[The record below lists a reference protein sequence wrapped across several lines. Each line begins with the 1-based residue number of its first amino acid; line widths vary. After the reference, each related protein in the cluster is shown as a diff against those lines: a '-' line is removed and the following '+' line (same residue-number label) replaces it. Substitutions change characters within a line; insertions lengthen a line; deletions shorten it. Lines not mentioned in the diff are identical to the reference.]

1 MSSTRAVRAVLLF
14 SMTALATQG
23 CVVNVGADQYSEREE
38 KQFAVTGTPE
48 LTLATFDGS
57 IDIQSW
63 DRPEV
68 QVIVEKRGIDKAAAQ
83 SIEVKAEQDGNRISI
98 EARRPRGGDTSI
110 IGFGIHTSRSAKLIA
125 SVPRQSNVLA
135 RSGDGSIRIERIS
148 GRLELR
154 TGDGSVQGTELRG
167 DVRVRTG
174 DGSVR
179 LDEIDGPLDLETGD
193 GSIRVSGKLT
203 AVRAR
208 TGDGSVVIRAGEGS
222 AMADDW
228 DITTG
233 DGGVTLRLPR
243 PFDATLDAHT
253 SDGRVDFRDL
263 QVTIEGATDRRTL
276 RGKIG
281 AGGRTIR
288 IRTGDGSI
296 RLNGE

>member
-1 MSSTRAVRAVLLF
+1 MSTARALRTVFLWIAAVL
-14 SMTALATQG
+14 AAQG
-23 CVVNVGADQYSEREE
+23 CVVHVGADQYSEREE
-38 KQFAVTGTPE
+38 KRFAVSGTPD

-57 IDIQSW
+57 IEIRSW
-63 DRPEV
+63 DQPDVR
-68 QVIVEKRGIDKAAAQ
+68 VIVERRGIDKAAAQ
-83 SIEVKAEQDGNRISI
+83 AIEIKAEQDGNRISI

-110 IGFGIHTSRSAKLIA
+110 VGFGIQTSRSAKLIA
-125 SVPRQSNVLA
+125 SVPRQSNILA
-135 RSGDGSIRIERIS
+135 RSGDGSILIERVG

-154 TGDGSVQGTELRG
+154 TGDGSVHGSDLRG
-167 DVRVRTG
+167 DLRVHTG

-179 LDEIDGPLDLETGD
+179 LDDIDGPIDLETGD

-208 TGDGSVVIRAGEGS
+208 TGDGSVVIRAAEGS

-228 DITTG
+228 NITTG
-233 DGGVTLRLPR
+233 DGGVTIHLPR
-243 PFDATLDAHT
+243 RFDAALDAQT
-253 SDGRVDFRDL
+253 SDGAVNFRDIEA
-263 QVTIEGATDRRTL
+263 TIDGAHDRRTL

-281 AGGRTIR
+281 AGGRTLR